1 MDYLLTS
8 NLNMIQ
14 HLTELMRQ
22 GIADAIAKEEQFN
35 QHMGG
40 DLVPSTKFQNR
51 NGGFDFILPIKIEY
65 KSAKKIRRS
74 DTDYNYEL
82 IWIELRNNYGAP
94 GWLYKQADLFSFEL
108 EHHYL
113 MVFADELRKYVESLT
128 LKEDGYRNEFSL
140 VTRRGRE
147 DQLTLIKTLRLV
159 SLPNSFLIPKP

>member
-1 MDYLLTS
+1 
-8 NLNMIQ
+8 MIQ

-22 GIADAIAKEEQFN
+22 GISDAIAKEEQFN

-65 KSAKKIRRS
+65 KSAKKLDRK
-74 DTDYNYEL
+74 DTDYNYDL
-82 IWIELRNNYGAP
+82 VWIELKNIHGGP
-94 GWLYKQADLFSFEL
+94 GWLYKEADLFSFEL

-113 MVFADELRKYVESLT
+113 NVFADELREFIESCNLVRDNR
-128 LKEDGYRNEFSL
+128 KQEFSIY
-140 VTRRGRE
+140 TRAAYGRGDE
-147 DQLTLIKTLRLV
+147 LTLIKTMRLI